1 MVVVEALDTVVDHGL
16 VVLVVVALD
25 LLMVVMEKQVFME
38 LVVVEVSHLVV
49 VKVEHLVLV
58 VLVLLLSHTQHH
70 NKYLKNRNV
79 FYKG

>member
-1 MVVVEALDTVVDHGL
+1 MVAVVALDTRVDHGM

-25 LLMVVMEKQVFME
+25 LQRVVMEKQVFME

-58 VLVLLLSHTQHH
+58 VLVLLLSHTHH
-70 NKYLKNRNV
+70 KYLKNRNV